1 MDSNFREIGIKDDW
15 IQSLEHMGI
24 TEPTS
29 VQAQAIPAIQ
39 EGRDVIAQSQTGT
52 GKTLAYL
59 LPILQAIDTSSK
71 QLQAVILVPTRELG
85 MQIGQVIQKL
95 TEEHETK
102 IRAQVLI
109 GGAAISRQIDKL
121 KAHPQIIVGTP
132 GRIVE
137 LMNLRKLTVH
147 HVRHVVI
154 DEVDQV
160 YALGSANEI
169 DQILKSMQ
177 KNRQLLFFS
186 ATISEEIERAAREKM
201 QDPAFISVDPSQRV
215 SASISHQYIVCEERN
230 KLDTLRRLIHAIK
243 PSASIAFVNATADI
257 GEVLSKL
264 QYIGLS
270 VMALSGEA
278 GKADR
283 AQVMQAFRGGKF
295 QLLLATDVA
304 SRGLDIEGVTHIF
317 HLDLP
322 ANSEYYLHRVGRTG
336 RMGREGT
343 AISIVAP
350 KEVWILEKIA
360 RQLGIRIAE
369 KELYEGKIIEPGA
382 NKKGQQQAELR
393 NGRINKVPTTA
404 QDRGASS
411 TTQDRNTFLTAQD
424 QEASLA
430 ARDREA
436 SRATRDDTEITQ
448 DRYAYPA
455 AQERRISQ
463 SPQERK
469 TSKTSQGRKAAATA
483 QDRKKKSRTQDRKN
497 KGAPKWLKAKQNEEK
512 K

>member
-1 MDSNFREIGIKDDW
+1 MDSIFREIGIKDDW
-15 IQSLEHMGI
+15 VQSLEHMGI
-24 TEPTS
+24 TSPTS
-29 VQAQAIPAIQ
+29 IQAQAIPVIQ
-39 EGRDVIAQSQTGT
+39 AGRDVIAQSQTGT

-59 LPILQAIDTSSK
+59 LPILQAVDASSK

-85 MQIGQVIQKL
+85 MQIGQVIQML
-95 TEEHETK
+95 TDKHEAP

-121 KAHPQIIVGTP
+121 KAHPQVIVGTP

-137 LMNLRKLTVH
+137 LMNLRKLNVH
-147 HVRHVVI
+147 HVRTVVI

-169 DQILKSMQ
+169 DQILGSMQ
-177 KNRQLLFFS
+177 KSRQLLFFS
-186 ATISEEIERAAREKM
+186 ATITEEIERSAREKM
-201 QDPAFISVDPSQRV
+201 QDPAIITINPGQRV
-215 SASISHQYIVCEERN
+215 SASISHQYIICEERN
-230 KLDTLRRLIHAIK
+230 KLDTLRRLIHASK
-243 PSASIAFVNATADI
+243 PSAAIAFVNATADI

-264 QYIGLS
+264 HHLGLS

-283 AQVMQAFRGGKF
+283 AQVMQAFRSGKF

-343 AISIVAP
+343 AISIVSP

-360 RQLGIRIAE
+360 RQLSIRIAE
-369 KELYEGKIIEPGA
+369 KQLYEGKIIEPGA
-382 NKKGQQQAELR
+382 NKKGQNHAQS
-393 NGRINKVPTTA
+393 NTGRFSKAPST
-404 QDRGASS
+404 DREDLAI
-411 TTQDRNTFLTAQD
+411 TQDRN
-424 QEASLA
+424 
-430 ARDREA
+430 
-436 SRATRDDTEITQ
+436 
-448 DRYAYPA
+448 AYPA
-455 AQERRISQ
+455 AQDRQTS
-463 SPQERK
+463 QERK
-469 TSKTSQGRKAAATA
+469 TPKTSQARKASTAAP
-483 QDRKKKSRTQDRKN
+483 DRKKKSPRTQDRKN
-497 KGAPKWLKAKQNEEK
+497 KGAPKWLKAKQNEDK
-512 K
+512 QQ